1 MKTLRQEIE
10 NLIEE
15 IKSSTKIKSENIQ
28 WDNGFDVCANSIKKD
43 LTDILSSHTE
53 PEQTA
58 PSQRERIATACM
70 QGMLA
75 DSLQSGRMAEYAKR
89 PVTAADALIEELN
102 KNEKSKELNSSDT
115 KSRFDSDLFISNVCS
130 SYRHDFGLMTED
142 DQQKLRF
149 ECKEWMRA
157 IQNNWDHF
165 KY

>member
-10 NLIEE
+10 KLRDDLQKDETLIGDHLA
-15 IKSSTKIKSENIQ
+15 IS
-28 WDNGFDVCANSIKKD
+28 

-53 PEQTA
+53 EPIA

-70 QGMLA
+70 AGMLA

-89 PVTAADALIEELN
+89 AVTATDALITELN

-165 KY
+165 KK